1 MSPDHSKVLHLM
13 KNMQWMGIAVLAM
26 ALAACGKEE
35 AAPASALPVLV
46 VQPGTVAGQ
55 EVAAYPGEVHAVQ
68 ESTLS
73 FRVGGNMVKRHVDAG
88 QRVTRGQVLAELDVA
103 DYAAQAA
110 ASQAQYAAA
119 EADLVRARDDQK
131 RYAKLAED
139 QLVSRST
146 LDQQTAAFKAAQ
158 GQANAA
164 RANLA
169 VARNQADY
177 AQLRA
182 PVDGVI
188 ASRQAEA
195 GQVVSA
201 GQTIFTLAA
210 DGGREVLIALP
221 ESSIRDY
228 QVGQA
233 VQVELWNR
241 PGQMLPGTLREIAPA
256 ADAQARTFA
265 TRVSLAPEAL
275 NEVEL
280 GQSARVFA
288 AAGRSGTLQL
298 PLAAVLRGADGKAS
312 VWVVDPAT
320 GALKAQ
326 PVTVGAY
333 GADAVPVL
341 SGVSASDWVV
351 AAGGHLLRAG
361 QVVAPVDRQNRPVLA
376 PKAAPAAPAAAKE
389 R

>member
-1 MSPDHSKVLHLM
+1 M
-13 KNMQWMGIAVLAM
+13 KSMCWMGGGLLVVL
-26 ALAACGKEE
+26 LAACGKHDAEPV
-35 AAPASALPVLV
+35 AAIPVLV
-46 VQPGTVAGQ
+46 VHPGTVAGQ
-55 EVAAYPGEVHAVQ
+55 EAAAYPGEVHARQ
-68 ESTLS
+68 ESQLS
-73 FRVGGNMVKRHVDAG
+73 FRVGGNMVKRLVDAG
-88 QRVTRGQVLAELDVA
+88 QRVRKGELLAELDAA
-103 DYAAQAA
+103 DYSAQAA
-110 ASQAQYAAA
+110 ASQAQLAAA
-119 EADLVRARDDQK
+119 DADLVRARDDQK

-139 QLVSRST
+139 QLVSRSA

-182 PVDGVI
+182 PADGVI

-201 GQTIFTLAA
+201 GQTVFTLAA

-228 QVGQA
+228 QVGQP

-241 PGQMLPGTLREIAPA
+241 PGQLLPGTIREIAPA
-256 ADAQARTFA
+256 ADAQARTYA
-265 TRVSLAPEAL
+265 TRVSLAAEAL
-275 NEVEL
+275 SEVEL

-288 AAGRSGTLQL
+288 RAGRSGTLQL

-312 VWVVDPAT
+312 VWVVNPAN
-320 GALKAQ
+320 GALKAT

-341 SGVSASDWVV
+341 SGVTDNDWVV
-351 AAGGHLLRAG
+351 AAGGHLLREG
-361 QVVAPVDRQNRPVLA
+361 QVVTPVDRQNRPVLA
-376 PKAAPAAPAAAKE
+376 PAAAPAAAGKGH
-389 R
+389 

>member
-1 MSPDHSKVLHLM
+1 M
-13 KNMQWMGIAVLAM
+13 KNMRWLGVGVLAVV
-26 ALAACGKEE
+26 LAACGKQTAEPV
-35 AAPASALPVLV
+35 AAVPVLV
-46 VQPGTVAGQ
+46 VHPVTQDGQ
-55 EVAAYPGEVHAVQ
+55 AAAAYPGEIRARQ
-68 ESTLS
+68 ESPLS
-73 FRVGGNMVKRHVDAG
+73 FRVGGNLVSRHVDAG
-88 QRVTRGQVLAELDVA
+88 ERVKKGQLLADLDAA
-103 DYAAQAA
+103 DYASQAA
-110 ASQAQYAAA
+110 ASQAQLAAA

-139 QLVSRST
+139 QLVSRSA

-169 VARNQADY
+169 VARNQAQY

-182 PVDGVI
+182 PTDGVI

-201 GQTIFTLAA
+201 GQTVFTLAA
-210 DGGREVLIALP
+210 DGGREVVIALP

-228 QVGQA
+228 QVGQP

-241 PGQMLPGTLREIAPA
+241 PGQLLPGTIREIAPA
-256 ADAQARTFA
+256 ADAQARTYA

-275 NEVEL
+275 GEVEL

-288 AAGRSGTLQL
+288 TAGRSGALQL
-298 PLAAVLRGADGKAS
+298 PLAALLRGADGKAS
-312 VWVVDPAT
+312 VWVVNPAN
-320 GALKAQ
+320 GAVKAT

-333 GADAVPVL
+333 GATTVPVL
-341 SGVSASDWVV
+341 SGVTAADWVV
-351 AAGGHLLRAG
+351 AAGGHLLREG
-361 QVVAPVDRQNRPVLA
+361 QVVSPVDRQNTPLRASTATP
-376 PKAAPAAPAAAKE
+376 PAAAAGKE
-389 R
+389 H

>member
-1 MSPDHSKVLHLM
+1 M
-13 KNMQWMGIAVLAM
+13 KNMRWLGGSVLLVV
-26 ALAACGKEE
+26 LAACGRHE
-35 AAPASALPVLV
+35 AEPAVAMPVLV

-55 EVAAYPGEVHAVQ
+55 EAAAYPGEVHARQ
-68 ESTLS
+68 ESPLS
-73 FRVGGNMVKRHVDAG
+73 FRVGGNLVKRLVDAG
-88 QRVTRGQVLAELDVA
+88 QRVQKGQLLAELDAA
-103 DYAAQAA
+103 DYASQAA
-110 ASQAQYAAA
+110 ASQAQLAAA

-139 QLVSRST
+139 QLVSRSA

-158 GQANAA
+158 AQANAA

-182 PVDGVI
+182 PADGVI

-201 GQTIFTLAA
+201 GQTVFTLAA

-228 QVGQA
+228 KVGQP

-241 PGQMLPGTLREIAPA
+241 PGQLLPGTIREIAPA
-256 ADAQARTFA
+256 ADAQARTYA
-265 TRVSLAPEAL
+265 TRVSLAAEAL
-275 NEVEL
+275 SEVEL

-288 AAGRSGTLQL
+288 TAGRTGALQL
-298 PLAAVLRGADGKAS
+298 PLAALLRGTDGKAS
-312 VWVVDPAT
+312 VWVVNPAN
-320 GALKAQ
+320 GALKATA
-326 PVTVGAY
+326 VTVGAY
-333 GADAVPVL
+333 AAETVPVL
-341 SGVSASDWVV
+341 SGVTSADWVV
-351 AAGGHLLRAG
+351 AAGGHLLREG
-361 QVVAPVDRQNRPVLA
+361 QVVTPVDRQNRPVLA
-376 PKAAPAAPAAAKE
+376 PAAKPAAAPGKGT
-389 R
+389 